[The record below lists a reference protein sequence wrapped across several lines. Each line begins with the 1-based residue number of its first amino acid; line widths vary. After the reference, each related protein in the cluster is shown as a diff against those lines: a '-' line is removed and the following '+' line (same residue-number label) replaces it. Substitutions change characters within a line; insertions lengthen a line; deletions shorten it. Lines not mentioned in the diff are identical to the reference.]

1 MTKILAL
8 WFSLILFGIEKNF
21 GQAPSE
27 MIPRLVEKDGRHALL
42 VDGKPFLIL
51 TAQAHNS
58 SGWTSMLPQLWTA
71 IEEINANTLEVPIY
85 WEQIEAQRG
94 KFDFSLVDTLLVQA
108 RNHNKHLIL
117 LWFATWKNG
126 SNHYMPEWMK
136 RDATKY
142 PNITGKNGKPVDS
155 PSPHYQATMDADVKA
170 FTAVMTYLNKAD
182 TRHTVIMVQVENEPG
197 SWGSVRDY
205 SSEAQKLIERPVP
218 AELLKPDVLKS
229 LNHALVSGG
238 SWQTVFGND
247 ADEYFHAWSIAKF
260 IGQVAAAGKKAYP
273 IPMYV
278 NGALR
283 DPLSNP
289 SANTYESGGP
299 TDNVIPIWKI
309 AAPSIDFVSPD
320 IYLSGS
326 EKILKVIDLYSRP
339 DNTLFVPEFN
349 FKSENAKYFY
359 DVLAHGGIGFSPF
372 GIDDNGKGSKK
383 SEITERLLPFAQ
395 EFAVVTPM
403 MRELAQWSFDGKIK
417 SAVEHEDHAQ
427 QNIDLGAWQAI
438 VSFSDGNR
446 NKAQSNAE
454 PTGKV
459 MIVQLE
465 ENKFLALGT
474 LSRLSFLPLKNNLGK
489 AWQYLKVEEGQFENG
504 IFKSNRILNGDET
517 DWGGAYFGNTPTVLQ
532 ITLVVR

>member
-1 MTKILAL
+1 M
-8 WFSLILFGIEKNF
+8 
-21 GQAPSE
+21 
-27 MIPRLVEKDGRHALL
+27 
-42 VDGKPFLIL
+42 
-51 TAQAHNS
+51 
-58 SGWTSMLPQLWTA
+58 
-71 IEEINANTLEVPIY
+71 
-85 WEQIEAQRG
+85 
-94 KFDFSLVDTLLVQA
+94 
-108 RNHNKHLIL
+108 
-117 LWFATWKNG
+117 
-126 SNHYMPEWMK
+126 
-136 RDATKY
+136 
-142 PNITGKNGKPVDS
+142 
-155 PSPHYQATMDADVKA
+155 
-170 FTAVMTYLNKAD
+170 
-182 TRHTVIMVQVENEPG
+182 
-197 SWGSVRDY
+197 
-205 SSEAQKLIERPVP
+205 
-218 AELLKPDVLKS
+218 
-229 LNHALVSGG
+229 
-238 SWQTVFGND
+238 
-247 ADEYFHAWSIAKF
+247 
-260 IGQVAAAGKKAYP
+260 
-273 IPMYV
+273 
-278 NGALR
+278 
-283 DPLSNP
+283 
-289 SANTYESGGP
+289 
-299 TDNVIPIWKI
+299 
-309 AAPSIDFVSPD
+309 
-320 IYLSGS
+320 
-326 EKILKVIDLYSRP
+326 YSRP

-395 EFAVVTPM
+395 EFAVVAPM